1 MALIVQKYGGS
12 SVRDTERI
20 RRVAE
25 RVVSARQD
33 GHDVVVVVSA
43 MGDTTDE
50 LLELARHLSPVPPS
64 RELDMLLT
72 AGERISNA
80 LTAMAIDALGTAAYS
95 LSGDQAGVFTTAAH
109 GRALITEV
117 SPHRVRQA
125 LDRGSVVL
133 VAGFQGF
140 NRETEDIT
148 TLGRGGS
155 DTTAIALAAALK
167 ADVCE
172 IYTDVDGVFTA
183 DPRIVPDA
191 RRLDRLSYETMEEMA
206 ASGAKVLA
214 PRSVEFARRYG
225 VTVHVRPAHGT
236 GPGTVVSGEGRGEG
250 PSGDQ
255 PPSAETR
262 SAVTAVAHDLSGA
275 ELTVSGVPDGPG
287 TTAALFRVLADAG
300 VDVDTA
306 VQQTVRPPGRC
317 GDLTLVLPEL
327 DGAAALAALREHHAE
342 LGFGDLRYDASIG
355 KVSLIGTGMR
365 SRAGVIAR
373 FCEALSA
380 TDVNITAISTAES
393 RISVLCRAD
402 RLHDAV
408 RALHAAFRLG
418 TE

>member
-25 RVVSARQD
+25 RVVAARED
-33 GHDVVVVVSA
+33 GHDIVVVVSA

-50 LLELARHLSPVPPS
+50 LLELAGHLSPMPPR
-64 RELDMLLT
+64 REVDMLLT

-80 LTAMAIDALGTAAYS
+80 LTAMAITALGTEAYS

-117 SPHRVRQA
+117 SPRRVRQA

-140 NRETEDIT
+140 NRETEEVT

-191 RRLDRLSYETMEEMA
+191 RRLDRLTYETMEEMA

-236 GPGTVVSGEGRGEG
+236 GPGTVVAGDGSGEDG
-250 PSGDQ
+250 
-255 PPSAETR
+255 PPSAETP

-275 ELTVSGVPDGPG
+275 ELTVSGIPDGPG
-287 TTAALFRVLADAG
+287 TTAALFRILADAG

-306 VQQTVRPPGRC
+306 VQQTVRLAGRC
-317 GDLTLVLPEL
+317 GDLTLVLPES
-327 DGAAALAALREHHAE
+327 DGPAALAALRAHRVR
-342 LGFGDLRYDASIG
+342 LGFGDLRYDATIG

-365 SRAGVIAR
+365 AQAGVIAR
-373 FCEALSA
+373 CCEALSA
-380 TDVNITAISTAES
+380 ADVNIIAISTAES

-418 TE
+418 TG

>member
-12 SVRDTERI
+12 SVRDTECI

-25 RVVSARQD
+25 RIVTAREA
-33 GHDVVVVVSA
+33 GHDLVVVVSA

-50 LLELARHLSPVPPS
+50 LLGLAGHVSPMPPR
-64 RELDMLLT
+64 REVDMLLT

-80 LTAMAIDALGTAAYS
+80 LTAMAVHALGTDACS

-117 SPHRVRQA
+117 LPDRVRQH

-140 NRETEDIT
+140 HRESEEIT

-191 RRLDRLSYETMEEMA
+191 RRLDRLPYETMEEMA

-225 VTVHVRPAHGT
+225 VTVHVRPAHGS
-236 GPGTVVSGEGRGEG
+236 GPGTVISAEGE
-250 PSGDQ
+250 Q
-255 PPSAETR
+255 PSAEVR
-262 SAVTAVAHDLSGA
+262 SAVTAVAHDRSGA
-275 ELTVSGVPDGPG
+275 ELTVCGVPDGPG
-287 TTAALFRVLADAG
+287 TTAALFRILADAG

-306 VQQTVRPPGRC
+306 VQQAVRPPGRC
-317 GDLTLVLPEL
+317 GDLTLVLPRS
-327 DGAAALAALREHHAE
+327 DGPAALAALRERRAD
-342 LGFGDLRYDASIG
+342 LGFDELRYDPSIG

-365 SRAGVIAR
+365 AEAGVIAR
-373 FCEALSA
+373 FCETLSA
-380 TDVNITAISTAES
+380 AEVDITAISTAES
-393 RISVLCRAD
+393 RISAVCGAD
-402 RLHDAV
+402 RLHEAV
-408 RALHAAFRLG
+408 RALHAAFELG
-418 TE
+418 SPG